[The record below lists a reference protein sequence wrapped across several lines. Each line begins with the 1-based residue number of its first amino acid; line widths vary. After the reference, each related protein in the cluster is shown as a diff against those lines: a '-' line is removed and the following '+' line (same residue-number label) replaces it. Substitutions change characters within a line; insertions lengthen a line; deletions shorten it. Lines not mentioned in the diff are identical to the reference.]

1 MKKLVTVL
9 VSSILI
15 ISTQSC
21 KKNVSTMPE
30 EKVDTV
36 AVVDTTPVVKEETW
50 DSVDTTDNATF
61 EERDLEAE
69 FAAKVKENLQT
80 IYFDYN
86 SYALTPEAQ
95 EKLIKAAKFLLSD
108 KNFRIKVEGN
118 TDERGSTGY
127 NLSLGEKR
135 AKVVKDFLVK
145 YGVNPKRIEITSYG
159 KENLVEF
166 GCADEACHAK
176 NRRDEFV
183 VIK

>member
-1 MKKLVTVL
+1 MKKLVTVFIAS
-9 VSSILI
+9 VLI

-21 KKNVSTMPE
+21 KKDVSTMPE
-30 EKVDTV
+30 ENVDTV
-36 AVVDTTPVVKEETW
+36 AVVDTTPIKEETW
-50 DSVDTTDNATF
+50 DSVDTTDNASF
-61 EERDLEAE
+61 QERDLEAE

-80 IYFDYN
+80 IYFEYN
-86 SYALTPEAQ
+86 SYTLSPEAQ
-95 EKLIKAAKFLLSD
+95 EKLIKAAKFLMSD
-108 KNFRIKVEGN
+108 NSFRIKVEGN

-135 AKVVKDFLVK
+135 AQVVKDFLVK